1 LASYCT
7 LVALLAS
14 ACSDSNS
21 LLVTTEATDG
31 REDGVQSLTEAV
43 MHADPA
49 SGVWPPQPDSLEN
62 AESYPSSVRAGVM
75 SGILRAARRSVL
87 NNPQVKDELGSDY
100 REIDATF
107 GDNKG
112 TDVANIVFYNYA
124 TDETVDVAFGKD
136 GSVLSQVYAAEVYQP
151 AEHPQET
158 EDAINLART
167 ALTES
172 SFDVTNLQATAMLA
186 FPPITDMLTEQ
197 KQFYPQRTLYVT
209 FGTGEGAMPIY
220 SALVDLS
227 SASVVEH
234 GLVR

>member
-1 LASYCT
+1 
-7 LVALLAS
+7 
-14 ACSDSNS
+14 
-21 LLVTTEATDG
+21 VTTEVTDSS
-31 REDGVQSLTEAV
+31 EDSAQTLPDHT

-49 SGVWPPQPDSLEN
+49 NGVWPPQPDSLVN
-62 AESYPSSVRAGVM
+62 AESYPSSARAGVM
-75 SGILRAARRSVL
+75 LGILGAARRSVL
-87 NNPQVKDELGSDY
+87 NNPQVKDKLGSDY

-158 EDAINLART
+158 EDAINLAHT

-172 SFDVTNLQATAMLA
+172 SFDLTNLHATAMLA
-186 FPPITDMLTEQ
+186 FPPIAEMRTEQ

-209 FGTGEGAMPIY
+209 FGAGEGAMPIY

-227 SASVVEH
+227 SATVVEH